1 MAETKKRRFDRGSD
15 VRDLYEK
22 AGRHLGYALRD
33 YDNARRLAKVG
44 QPEAAAV
51 YRQSGRTYVAQAKR
65 FARMAMSKDG

>member
-33 YDNARRLAKVG
+33 YDNASRLMKAGKPV
-44 QPEAAAV
+44 AAET
-51 YRQSGRTYVAQAKR
+51 YRQSGRKFAAQARR
-65 FARMAMSKDG
+65 FARQAMSDKV